1 MPSRDVHIQEA
12 IDRAGFGP
20 FQRRLFLLC
29 GMTWAADAAE
39 ILLLSFALPGVTREF
54 HLGPGAAGAV
64 VTSTFAGMLVGAW
77 FWGVTADRV
86 GRRLGFQLT
95 IAIFAVFG
103 LASAFAPGPGWL
115 AVLRA
120 LTGFGL
126 GGALPLDFALFT
138 EYLPSRDR
146 GRWLVLLESWW
157 AVGTVAAAGLALL
170 LMPTLGWRWL
180 LASSAAA
187 AALVL
192 WARLRVP
199 ESARYVLSRGDAERA
214 RELVDRVAAAN
225 GAPPVTQRLILPPGE
240 GPTTAAGLLRG
251 GLRRTTVLLWL
262 VWLLIGFGYYGVFS
276 WLPQIF
282 AQEYGFLRSYQY
294 VFFLALTQ
302 LPGYLS
308 AAWLVERWG
317 RKPVLASYL
326 AVAAAATGIWA
337 VAGSAPLV
345 LTAAALMNFFTL
357 GAWAALYAYTPE
369 SYPTQLRASG
379 MGAASGFARIGAVA
393 APLAGG
399 ALLAASLPA
408 ALSAFAAAFLLA
420 ALVVIG
426 YATETRGARLDDT
439 VAEHGGSPGRAVA
452 AR

>member
-1 MPSRDVHIQEA
+1 MHIQDA
-12 IDRAGFGP
+12 IDRVGFGT
-20 FQRRLFLLC
+20 FQRRLFFLC
-29 GMTWAADAAE
+29 GVTWAADAAE
-39 ILLLSFALPGVTREF
+39 ILLLSFALPGITREF
-54 HLGPGAAGAV
+54 GLSPGQAGAV

-77 FWGVTADRV
+77 FWGIMADRV

-103 LASAFAPGPGWL
+103 VASAFATDPVWL

-138 EYLPSRDR
+138 EYLPTRDR

-157 AVGTVAAAGLALL
+157 AAGTVIAAGLALL
-170 LMPTLGWRWL
+170 IMPTLGWRWL

-187 AALVL
+187 ALLVL
-192 WARLRVP
+192 WARARVP
-199 ESARYVLSRGDAERA
+199 ESARYLLSRGDAAGA
-214 RELVDRVAAAN
+214 RELIDRVARVN
-225 GAPPVTQRLILPPGE
+225 GAPPLSEPLTPPE
-240 GPTTAAGLLRG
+240 GKGATGPGTLLRG
-251 GLRRTTVLLWL
+251 ALGRVTLLLWA
-262 VWLLIGFGYYGVFS
+262 VWLLIGFGYYGIFS

-282 AQEYGFLRSYQY
+282 ANEYGFLRSYQY
-294 VFFLALTQ
+294 VFFLALAQ

-308 AAWLVERWG
+308 AAWLVERAG
-317 RKPVLASYL
+317 RKPVLAGYL
-326 AVAAAATGIWA
+326 AAAALATFTWA
-337 VAGSAPLV
+337 IADSAALVFVAAG
-345 LTAAALMNFFTL
+345 LMNFFTL

-369 SYPTQLRASG
+369 RYPTQLRASG
-379 MGAASGFARIGAVA
+379 LGAASGFARIGAVA

-420 ALVVIG
+420 ALAVAG
-426 YATETRGARLDDT
+426 YAVETRGTRLDDT
-439 VAEHGGSPGRAVA
+439 VAEQTVPARAPH
-452 AR
+452 